1 MRDWF
6 SYREETVLAKFF
18 ENLRKTDIP
27 VSITEYLT
35 LLSALEKNIVDI
47 DLDSF
52 YYLARSCLVK
62 DEKHFDSYDI
72 VFSNY
77 VEGNE
82 LELERILESIP
93 LEWLKNPDK
102 LVLSKEE
109 KELVESLGGLDKLLD
124 EFKKRL
130 QEQTKKHQGG
140 NKWIGTAGRS
150 PFGNKGYNPEGIKIG
165 DFQSGEKTALK
176 VWDQRVYKN
185 LDNNVELGTRNIK
198 VALRQLRKLAREG
211 AKDKLNLDSTIT
223 ATAKN
228 GGFLDLQLEAE
239 KTNSVK
245 VLLFL
250 DIGGSMD
257 PYVRMTEQLFS
268 AAKSEFKYLEH
279 FYFHNFIYE
288 SLWKDNSMRM
298 NSRIPTTEVI
308 NTYHSNSKVFFVGD
322 ATMSP
327 YEIGSIGGSV
337 EHWNEEAGITWISR
351 VLNTFPKAVW
361 LNPQPKQFWNSIQSI
376 LIIKEIFAER
386 MFPLTTDGISNAV
399 NLLRK

>member
-1 MRDWF
+1 M
-6 SYREETVLAKFF
+6 LAKFF
-18 ENLRKTDIP
+18 DNLRKTNIP

-82 LELERILESIP
+82 LELEKILESIP

-102 LVLSKEE
+102 LALSNEE

-150 PFGNKGYNPEGIKIG
+150 PFGNKGYTPEAIKIG

-308 NTYHSNSKVFFVGD
+308 NTYNSNYKVFFVGD

-327 YEIGSIGGSV
+327 YEIGSVGGSV
-337 EHWNEEAGITWISR
+337 EHWNEEAGLTWISR
-351 VLNTFPKAVW
+351 VLNTFPEAVW

-376 LIIKEIFAER
+376 SIIKEIFAER

>member
-1 MRDWF
+1 M
-6 SYREETVLAKFF
+6 LAKFF

-82 LELERILESIP
+82 LELEKILESIP

-102 LVLSKEE
+102 LALSNEE

-165 DFQSGEKTALK
+165 DFQTGEKTALK

-308 NTYHSNSKVFFVGD
+308 NTYNSNYKVFFVGD

>member
-1 MRDWF
+1 M
-6 SYREETVLAKFF
+6 LAKFF
-18 ENLRKTDIP
+18 DNLRKTNIP

-82 LELERILESIP
+82 LELEKILESIP

-102 LVLSKEE
+102 LALSNEE

-308 NTYHSNSKVFFVGD
+308 NTYNSNYKVFFVGD

-327 YEIGSIGGSV
+327 YEIGSVGGSV
-337 EHWNEEAGITWISR
+337 EHWNEEAGLTWISR
-351 VLNTFPKAVW
+351 VLKRF
-361 LNPQPKQFWNSIQSI
+361 
-376 LIIKEIFAER
+376 
-386 MFPLTTDGISNAV
+386 G
-399 NLLRK
+399 

>member
-1 MRDWF
+1 M
-6 SYREETVLAKFF
+6 
-18 ENLRKTDIP
+18 
-27 VSITEYLT
+27 
-35 LLSALEKNIVDI
+35 
-47 DLDSF
+47 
-52 YYLARSCLVK
+52 
-62 DEKHFDSYDI
+62 
-72 VFSNY
+72 
-77 VEGNE
+77 
-82 LELERILESIP
+82 
-93 LEWLKNPDK
+93 
-102 LVLSKEE
+102 
-109 KELVESLGGLDKLLD
+109 
-124 EFKKRL
+124 
-130 QEQTKKHQGG
+130 
-140 NKWIGTAGRS
+140 
-150 PFGNKGYNPEGIKIG
+150 
-165 DFQSGEKTALK
+165 
-176 VWDQRVYKN
+176 
-185 LDNNVELGTRNIK
+185 
-198 VALRQLRKLAREG
+198 
-211 AKDKLNLDSTIT
+211 NLDSTIT

-308 NTYHSNSKVFFVGD
+308 NTYNSNYKVFFVGD

-327 YEIGSIGGSV
+327 YEIGSVGGSV
-337 EHWNEEAGITWISR
+337 EHWNEEAGLTWISR

-376 LIIKEIFAER
+376 SIIKEIFAER

>member
-1 MRDWF
+1 M
-6 SYREETVLAKFF
+6 LAKFF
-18 ENLRKTDIP
+18 DNLRKTNIP

-82 LELERILESIP
+82 LELEKILESIP

-102 LVLSKEE
+102 LALSKEE

-308 NTYHSNSKVFFVGD
+308 NTYNSNYKVFFVGD

-327 YEIGSIGGSV
+327 YEIGSVGGSV
-337 EHWNEEAGITWISR
+337 EHWNEEAGLTWISR

-376 LIIKEIFAER
+376 SIIKEIFAER

>member
-1 MRDWF
+1 M
-6 SYREETVLAKFF
+6 LAKFF
-18 ENLRKTDIP
+18 DNLRKTNIP

-82 LELERILESIP
+82 LELEKILESIP

-102 LVLSKEE
+102 LALSNEE

-308 NTYHSNSKVFFVGD
+308 NTYNSNYKVFFVGD

-327 YEIGSIGGSV
+327 YEIGSVGGSV
-337 EHWNEEAGITWISR
+337 EHWNEEAGLTWISR

-376 LIIKEIFAER
+376 SIIKEIFAER

>member
-1 MRDWF
+1 M
-6 SYREETVLAKFF
+6 LAKFF
-18 ENLRKTDIP
+18 DNLRKTNIP

-82 LELERILESIP
+82 LELEKILESIP

-102 LVLSKEE
+102 LALSNEE

-288 SLWKDNSMRM
+288 SLWKDNSMRV

-308 NTYHSNSKVFFVGD
+308 NTYNSNYKVFFVGD

-327 YEIGSIGGSV
+327 YEIGSVGGSV
-337 EHWNEEAGITWISR
+337 EHWNEEAGLTWISR

-376 LIIKEIFAER
+376 SIIKEIFAER